1 MGIPDGSLLDLIV
14 KVRSWITLDSSDS
27 LCLSSSKED
36 FDIMPIVSKMCH
48 DCGTKLDQ
56 GYFCVSCGCCWCK
69 SCSESS
75 DSEERMKLCREC
87 DGEVRELRGKS
98 YDKVHPRDSPDP
110 PSSLAAESESL
121 ASSLEIRD
129 CRNMA
134 SIRCYPSRY
143 IWFKSFNFY
152 VQSRV
157 FEHVGVSV

>member
-27 LCLSSSKED
+27 LCLSSSKQD
-36 FDIMPIVSKMCH
+36 FEIMPIVSKMCH
-48 DCGTKLDQ
+48 DCGTKVEQ
-56 GYFCVSCGCCWCK
+56 GYCCLSCGSCWCK
-69 SCSESS
+69 SCSDSTEESK
-75 DSEERMKLCREC
+75 MKLCREC

-110 PSSLAAESESL
+110 PSSLVTETE
-121 ASSLEIRD
+121 SLEIRD

-143 IWFKSFNFY
+143 SAIKFRFLHSFMSKVTIFVIN
-152 VQSRV
+152 
-157 FEHVGVSV
+157 